1 MTQSGA
7 ASRCGIDTVEIA
19 RIERLLRETP
29 AEDLGKLFSSG
40 ELDECVGAGR
50 AASLAARF
58 AAKEACLK
66 LFPREAAL
74 GTIGAVDFA
83 VARDAYGAPRVVCS
97 AEAQAV
103 LGRNRIK
110 DISVSLSH
118 DRVSAS
124 AVALAHPMVAEVPLI
139 GRLLYRLV
147 PLRRKVILDNLRRV
161 FGDSAPAAE
170 IEALA
175 QAHYAHFG
183 RLLWEFLRFPW
194 LSAQRR
200 RSMVRVENLEA
211 LIAALAHGKGVLVL
225 TGHFGNFEVATAA
238 GLDSY
243 PQARGRFWFVRRP
256 VKPEWLDRLLN
267 RRFRRAGFGILP
279 KRGGLDAILDKLAAG
294 DLVVFPFDQHA
305 SRKDGVLVDFFG
317 HPAGTFRSLSV
328 IALSTGVPVVPAASW
343 RAPDGTHVL
352 RFEPALELIE
362 HPDANEAIRLNTRA
376 YNAALERLIVRHPE
390 QWWWVHRRWKEWPA
404 ASHRAHQGQ
413 PGLNAGRRPHSSGG

>member
-1 MTQSGA
+1 MTESGTP
-7 ASRCGIDTVEIA
+7 SRCGIDTVEIT

-29 AEDLGKLFSSG
+29 VEDLRRLFSTG
-40 ELDECVGAGR
+40 ELEECVGPGR

-58 AAKEACLK
+58 AAKEACVK

-74 GTIGAVDFA
+74 GAIGAVDFA
-83 VARDAYGAPRVVCS
+83 VTRDAYGAPRVACS
-97 AEAQAV
+97 AAAQAV

-110 DISVSLSH
+110 GISVSLSH

-124 AVALAHPMVAEVPLI
+124 AVALAHPMNADAPLI
-139 GRLLYRLV
+139 GRLLYRML

-161 FGDSAPAAE
+161 FGESAPPAE

-175 QAHYAHFG
+175 RAHYAHFG

-194 LSAQRR
+194 MSAERR

-211 LIAALAHGKGVLVL
+211 LIAALELGKGVLIL

-256 VKPEWLDRLLN
+256 VKPEWLDRMVT
-267 RRFRRAGFGILP
+267 RRFRRAGFGVLP

-305 SRKDGVLVDFFG
+305 SRRDGVLVEFFG
-317 HPAGTFRSLSV
+317 HPAGTFRSLAV
-328 IALSTGVPVVPAASW
+328 IALSTGAPVVPAASW
-343 RAPDGTHVL
+343 REPDGTHVL
-352 RFEPALELIE
+352 RFESALEAIE
-362 HPDANEAIRLNTRA
+362 HPDVNESIRLNTRA
-376 YNAALERLIVRHPE
+376 YNAALERMILRHPE
-390 QWWWVHRRWKEWPA
+390 QWWWVHRRWKAWPA
-404 ASHRAHQGQ
+404 TSRGARADQ
-413 PGLNAGRRPHSSGG
+413 ARPVEPD

>member
-1 MTQSGA
+1 MADAIGT

-29 AEDLGKLFSSG
+29 AEDLGRLFSADELSDSAG
-40 ELDECVGAGR
+40 EGR

-58 AAKEACLK
+58 AAKEACVK
-66 LFPREAAL
+66 LFPREGAL
-74 GTIGAVDFA
+74 GTIGAVDFS

-97 AEAQAV
+97 PAAQAV

-124 AVALAHPMVAEVPLI
+124 AVALAHPMAAEAPLA
-139 GRLLYRLV
+139 GRLLYRLL
-147 PLRRKVILDNLRRV
+147 PLRRKVILENLRRV
-161 FGDSAPAAE
+161 FGAAAPDAE
-170 IEALA
+170 IERLA

-194 LSAQRR
+194 LSQQRR
-200 RSMVRVENLEA
+200 RELVRVENLDA
-211 LIAALAHGKGVLVL
+211 LIAALGQGKGVLIL

-256 VKPEWLDRLLN
+256 VKPEWLDALVT

-279 KRGGLDAILDKLAAG
+279 KRGGLDAILDKLASG

-305 SRKDGVLVDFFG
+305 NRKDGVLVEFFG
-317 HPAGTFRSLSV
+317 HPAGTFRSLAV
-328 IALSTGVPVVPAASW
+328 IALSTGAPVVPASSW
-343 RAPDGTHVL
+343 REPDGRHVL
-352 RFEPALELIE
+352 RFEEALAPVE
-362 HPDANEAIRLNTRA
+362 HADTNEAIRLNTRS
-376 YNAALERLIVRHPE
+376 YNAALERMIVRHPE
-390 QWWWVHRRWKEWPA
+390 QWWWVHRRWKPWPA
-404 ASHRAHQGQ
+404 RA
-413 PGLNAGRRPHSSGG
+413 AAR